1 VIESTQTSSRGAW
14 VTGASSGIGWHLSLK
29 LAQAGWRVAASARR
43 EQQLRELAAASPEG
57 AVRAF
62 AVDVTDAV
70 AVRVTYDAIRDAHGA
85 PDLCVFNAGVYEPAP
100 ITDFDL
106 KRFRTHVEVNIM
118 GVAHGV
124 AAVLPDMIARRRGQI
139 IINASVAGYRGLPNG
154 VPYGVTKAA
163 LINLAETMR
172 AELSPKGVRVRVIN
186 PGFVKTSLTDKNK
199 FKMPALIEPQD
210 AAMRIMRELDG
221 SNFEITF
228 PRRFTY
234 VMKCLRCLPYRLY
247 FPLVRRLV

>member
-1 VIESTQTSSRGAW
+1 
-14 VTGASSGIGWHLSLK
+14 
-29 LAQAGWRVAASARR
+29 
-43 EQQLRELAAASPEG
+43 
-57 AVRAF
+57 VRDY
-62 AVDVTDAV
+62 AVDVTDEA
-70 AVRVTYDAIRDAHGA
+70 AVRATYDAIKNQWG
-85 PDLCVFNAGVYEPAP
+85 PPELCVFNAGAYEPAP
-100 ITDFDL
+100 VTDFDL

-124 AAVLPDMIARRRGQI
+124 ATVLPDMIARGRGQI

-154 VPYGVTKAA
+154 APYGVTKAA

-186 PGFVKTSLTDKNK
+186 PGFVKTPLTDKNE
-199 FKMPALIEPQD
+199 FRMPALIEPQD
-210 AAMRIMRELDG
+210 AATRIMRELDG